1 MASWFVLWLC
11 WASAA
16 GGEELEKFCD
26 TEVYPPCDV
35 GFPVGRDS
43 PGLWTTNASGLAI
56 KAARRPSRRF
66 AASDDATKELGSPLT
81 RRVHKEFSLPEALHV
96 KEKTVIALHAGHDGS
111 IAIGKGGRIQCVLE
125 LERLFEDRYFIP
137 KLDHFHFHWHRALE
151 TVSERCECEDGSC
164 PTNFD
169 FGIMVNF
176 GGDVSVQH
184 ADLPNIVERFFRV
197 REWRNV
203 NHHEAHALMGFF
215 SSPFRSAFVLSYDGG
230 GNDGVFN
237 AFLGRGFELHRIGRK
252 PLNLG
257 AGYYKLAS
265 FLHEVNG
272 YPETRNLVCERLE
285 EEDGD
290 WVELAMLFPIHVF
303 VAFAG
308 KLMGYSG
315 LANPSPEIGPWI
327 REYFHRWAIGEDR
340 VPRAFLVKVC
350 EGTESQR
357 ILAATIQAE
366 FERVMRPIIQEYLQ
380 TLQMKGITV
389 EGIVLTGGC
398 ALNVVANQLVR
409 DTLTEVKASQPV
421 LTRPRDVYVPPAPN
435 DSGLTVGAI
444 WAVSPP
450 VGPRQPLQYL
460 GFQLWDLEEL
470 GKEAEQRGAQ
480 RLSDLGGVHYLA
492 ELLAGGPAWKA
503 QKRPGH
509 DGKPI
514 IAVVRGRQ
522 EFGPRAL
529 GHRSLLAVP
538 DSEDMRDRM
547 NRLKS
552 RQWYRPVAPMIAE
565 EALEEV
571 FGFKY
576 TSTYMEFAP
585 AVRSEIRKRFP
596 AIAHVDGTARHQSV
610 SRADEPW
617 VHALLLAVAK
627 FTGLA
632 ALINTSFNSKGK
644 PIVNT
649 VEASLNMLDELQD
662 LDYVLIEDWLF
673 RAPAVKREEEVP
685 KRKPFSV
692 LALGDVTKDRIDM
705 FIRDS
710 RLQLPSRVL
719 YLSGGRLLDLP
730 EFKTQPGRMWTATEI
745 WSLITASGD
754 AFDIV
759 SPVASGP
766 ARHTEVRPLW
776 PDDASGKQPDNWSF
790 VETRCFEGPSGHR
803 KLWSFLEHELRVALA
818 QRTEMDAKDAL
829 DLPPPPPRL
838 LDSLRTAVDAEMV
851 SLSSQAR
858 IRAGTG
864 QSLADMWSLHTGTGL
879 PRMPDAV
886 VHPRSEDDVCALLKA
901 AHGDN
906 GFLVIPVAGGTNVT
920 SSTSCPSREEESRP
934 VVAVDMLEM
943 KRMVW
948 VKPEDGL
955 ACFEAGI
962 TGQALKDEL
971 LREGLTMGLEPECWE
986 RSTLGGWVASR
997 ATGLKQARYGD
1008 IEEVLVEIRVATSSG
1023 LLWQHGGHLKYQQSD
1038 PACPAKGGPISSC
1051 GRKSTGVELPGLLLG
1066 SQGCLGVITAA
1077 VIRVHAVP
1085 ELTQGGSLAFPSW
1098 EQGARFARDVARLP
1112 KALRPASCWLVDAKQ
1127 LEMAEAL
1134 HHVDSVGRHS
1144 MQPLPSHQVA
1154 AEILLEGSREE
1165 VDAQKCMLHQLA
1177 ATHVGTWGA
1186 AGKLLHQLS
1195 LTLPHV
1201 RQLGIGYDVFMDSI
1215 EILIPW
1221 ASLEATISA
1230 VSEVASS
1237 GHRDLDF
1244 PGTPYISFGLGQ
1256 LLAERA
1262 VLTVH
1267 LATSVAGLDPSSAL
1281 PAFSRW
1287 RHSVEAAVPWPE
1299 VVCEGDEVFGQRGNP
1314 PGGLCTKAQAMA
1326 VVSEKANAA
1335 DGEGSLWTEKR
1346 PVACWKLAVPIHFAN
1361 VLVTGRFVVIAADG
1375 SLQHESGSQP
1385 LYSSSEGSAM
1395 SAAMVDVKVSST
1407 ASAQKLSSLG
1417 QLLLL
1422 AAALAL
1428 VKCAVRL
1435 SSDRSSETK
1444 TAETDRS

>member
-1 MASWFVLWLC
+1 MASRYVLWLC

-26 TEVYPPCDV
+26 TDVYPPCDV
-35 GFPVGRDS
+35 GFPIGRDS

-56 KAARRPSRRF
+56 KAARRSRHRLS
-66 AASDDATKELGSPLT
+66 AGKDENATKELGSPLT

-111 IAIGKGGRIQCVLE
+111 IAVGKGGRIQCVLE

-137 KLDHFHFHWHRALE
+137 QIDHFHFHWHRALE
-151 TVSERCECEDGSC
+151 TVYESCECEDGSC

-176 GGDVSVQH
+176 GGDVAMQH

-237 AFLGRGFELHRIGRK
+237 AFLGKGFELHRIGRK

-272 YPETRNLVCERLE
+272 YPETRDLVCERLE

-290 WVELAMLFPIHVF
+290 WVELAMLFPIRVF

-315 LANPSPEIGPWI
+315 LAKPSPEIGPWI
-327 REYFHRWAIGEDR
+327 REYFHRWARGEDR

-366 FERVMRPIIQEYLQ
+366 FERIMHPIIQDYLQ

-389 EGIVLTGGC
+389 EGIVLAGGC

-450 VGPRQPLQYL
+450 TGPRQPLQYL
-460 GFQLWDLEEL
+460 GFQLWDLEKLE
-470 GKEAEQRGAQ
+470 KEAEERGAQ
-480 RLSDLGGVHYLA
+480 RLSELGGVQYLA
-492 ELLAGGPAWKA
+492 ELLAGGPAWTA
-503 QKRPGH
+503 TAASARH
-509 DGKPI
+509 EKPI

-538 DSEDMRDRM
+538 DSEYMRDRM
-547 NRLKS
+547 NRLKA

-576 TSTYMEFAP
+576 TSAYMEFAP
-585 AVRSEIRKRFP
+585 AVRSEIWKRFP

-685 KRKPFSV
+685 KRKPFSA
-692 LALGDVTKDRIDM
+692 LALGDVTKDALTCS
-705 FIRDS
+705 FGTPGCS
-710 RLQLPSRVL
+710 CHHE
-719 YLSGGRLLDLP
+719 LLDLP
-730 EFKTQPGRMWTATEI
+730 EFKTQPGPGRMWTATEI
-745 WSLITASGD
+745 WSLLTASGD
-754 AFDIV
+754 AFDII
-759 SPVASGP
+759 SPGVASGSP
-766 ARHTEVRPLW
+766 AWHTEVRPLW
-776 PDDASGKQPDNWSF
+776 PGDGASAKPAPDIWSF
-790 VETRCFEGPSGHR
+790 VETRCFEGPAGHR
-803 KLWSFLEHELRVALA
+803 KLWSFLERELRVSLA
-818 QRTEMDAKDAL
+818 KRAEMDAKDAL
-829 DLPPPPPRL
+829 DLPPPPPGL
-838 LDSLRTAVDAEMV
+838 LASLRNTFDAEMV

-864 QSLADMWSLHTGTGL
+864 QSLADMWSLHTGASL

-901 AHGDN
+901 AAAHGHNDPC
-906 GFLVIPVAGGTNVT
+906 GFVVIPVAGGTNVT
-920 SSTSCPSREEESRP
+920 SSTLCPSREEESRP

-943 KRMVW
+943 KRMLW

-962 TGQALKDEL
+962 TGQALNDAL
-971 LREGLTMGLEPECWE
+971 LR
-986 RSTLGGWVASR
+986 
-997 ATGLKQARYGD
+997 
-1008 IEEVLVEIRVATSSG
+1008 
-1023 LLWQHGGHLKYQQSD
+1023 
-1038 PACPAKGGPISSC
+1038 
-1051 GRKSTGVELPGLLLG
+1051 
-1066 SQGCLGVITAA
+1066 
-1077 VIRVHAVP
+1077 
-1085 ELTQGGSLAFPSW
+1085 
-1098 EQGARFARDVARLP
+1098 
-1112 KALRPASCWLVDAKQ
+1112 
-1127 LEMAEAL
+1127 
-1134 HHVDSVGRHS
+1134 
-1144 MQPLPSHQVA
+1144 
-1154 AEILLEGSREE
+1154 
-1165 VDAQKCMLHQLA
+1165 
-1177 ATHVGTWGA
+1177 
-1186 AGKLLHQLS
+1186 
-1195 LTLPHV
+1195 
-1201 RQLGIGYDVFMDSI
+1201 
-1215 EILIPW
+1215 
-1221 ASLEATISA
+1221 
-1230 VSEVASS
+1230 
-1237 GHRDLDF
+1237 
-1244 PGTPYISFGLGQ
+1244 
-1256 LLAERA
+1256 
-1262 VLTVH
+1262 
-1267 LATSVAGLDPSSAL
+1267 
-1281 PAFSRW
+1281 
-1287 RHSVEAAVPWPE
+1287 
-1299 VVCEGDEVFGQRGNP
+1299 
-1314 PGGLCTKAQAMA
+1314 
-1326 VVSEKANAA
+1326 
-1335 DGEGSLWTEKR
+1335 
-1346 PVACWKLAVPIHFAN
+1346 
-1361 VLVTGRFVVIAADG
+1361 
-1375 SLQHESGSQP
+1375 
-1385 LYSSSEGSAM
+1385 
-1395 SAAMVDVKVSST
+1395 
-1407 ASAQKLSSLG
+1407 
-1417 QLLLL
+1417 
-1422 AAALAL
+1422 
-1428 VKCAVRL
+1428 
-1435 SSDRSSETK
+1435 
-1444 TAETDRS
+1444 